1 MKERKLK
8 GKGTVTPLASVF
20 PPEEAQKAANRI
32 HDAIG
37 EKKTELNSLLGFVND
52 NDNLV
57 NLVQK
62 LPEKLSH
69 DIMVPFGKAAFFPGR
84 LIHTNEFLVLL
95 GEGYYADRT
104 SKQTVEILQRRGK
117 ALDSQADSL
126 QANIKDLEAEALFFS
141 ATASEVAEG
150 LVEIREEEEDSDE
163 GESKSGPLKQ
173 DAPNLGYSTTDD
185 EEYARMM
192 AIMDELEKEELAAE
206 SANQGDL
213 NVKTT
218 PNLGYATTDDV
229 EYARMMSSM
238 DELEKEELAA
248 ESANQ
253 SDLNVETTS
262 GFDNI
267 LYQRPMN
274 NNLQSS
280 EDIHQGVQLDQTNNK
295 VIAAEFPKK
304 HNHQKD
310 IADQLNFASL
320 TVQSKGREGKFF
332 AQNVES
338 SDPNE
343 ELPIIPKEKIAQAA
357 TASKM
362 EVQNQ
367 TSQPSFDSSKAFTGS
382 IVEHAENLRTSS
394 KEKNPTSSQISG
406 SQPSKPVSRFKMQRK

>member
-1 MKERKLK
+1 MDII
-8 GKGTVTPLASVF
+8 AI
-20 PPEEAQKAANRI
+20 KA
-32 HDAIG
+32 
-37 EKKTELNSLLGFVND
+37 V
-52 NDNLV
+52 
-57 NLVQK
+57 
-62 LPEKLSH
+62 
-69 DIMVPFGKAAFFPGR
+69 
-84 LIHTNEFLVLL
+84 
-95 GEGYYADRT
+95 DR
-104 SKQTVEILQRRGK
+104 
-117 ALDSQADSL
+117 
-126 QANIKDLEAEALFFS
+126 
-141 ATASEVAEG
+141 
-150 LVEIREEEEDSDE
+150 
-163 GESKSGPLKQ
+163 PLKQ

-192 AIMDELEKEELAAE
+192 ARMDELEKEELAAE

-229 EYARMMSSM
+229 EYARMMSNM

-267 LYQRPMN
+267 LYQRPIN

-320 TVQSKGREGKFF
+320 TVQSKGRGL
-332 AQNVES
+332 S
-338 SDPNE
+338 S
-343 ELPIIPKEKIAQAA
+343 I
-357 TASKM
+357 
-362 EVQNQ
+362 
-367 TSQPSFDSSKAFTGS
+367 SSS
-382 IVEHAENLRTSS
+382 
-394 KEKNPTSSQISG
+394 
-406 SQPSKPVSRFKMQRK
+406 VSHFLLCMLVL